1 MFDSFENPQ
10 TVVQQAPLFMGF
22 PRQEYWSG
30 LPFPSSG
37 GSSQPRDQMS
47 PALAGGFFTTEPP
60 GKPNIYDSLCCTLET
75 NTVLYINYISIKFFK
90 NRKVSLCI
98 SSVPV
103 CVCVDRQG
111 QVSKISA
118 AARCGDQKHW
128 TKRQESW
135 YFSQV
140 IALAKLFSFSKSVS
154 SKGK

>member
-1 MFDSFENPQ
+1 MSDSLRPHGLQPTRLLCPWDSPGKNTGVGCHALFKW
-10 TVVQQAPLFMGF
+10 TQALLCLLCLL
-22 PRQEYWSG
+22 YWHTGS
-30 LPFPSSG
+30 LP
-37 GSSQPRDQMS
+37 
-47 PALAGGFFTTEPP
+47 AEPP